1 MKNTTPTAKVNHST
15 REVSYK
21 HLHFSI
27 EKIKQKISKGAEL
40 THFLPNSQGYG
51 SFVTLKERDKKGQV
65 KCWFLEPSP
74 ELLRLDHRFAAS
86 AF

>member
-40 THFLPNSQGYG
+40 THFLANSQGYG
-51 SFVTLKERDKKGQV
+51 AFVTLKERDKKGRV
-65 KCWFLEPSP
+65 RCWFLEPSP
-74 ELLRLDHRFAAS
+74 ELLKLDRRFAS
-86 AF
+86 AL

>member
-1 MKNTTPTAKVNHST
+1 MKNTTPTAKVNHAT
-15 REVSYK
+15 FEASYK
-21 HLHFSI
+21 QLHFSI

-40 THFLPNSQGYG
+40 VHFLPNSQGRG
-51 SFVTLKERDKKGQV
+51 SFVTLKERDSKGRV

-74 ELLRLDHRFAAS
+74 ELLKLDHRFAPT